1 MKILPV
7 THQKIY
13 SFKAEDVA
21 PEPSVYEGTPSK
33 EIVPRKFQSGNML
46 MGLGTLAALGISG
59 VVLYKNKNI
68 RKELNNV
75 REKLSSAEKSAEE
88 LKTKLKEAQ
97 EKIVKT
103 EEKTNNITGGKKN
116 KQKTGTDNSRIRN
129 LEQGYESLENENR
142 TLRRQFAYVQVV
154 AENKV
159 NYILEQTKRILI
171 QHKILQKAKPV
182 KPGKPLVIKPEPK
195 KSFFQRIKEARLKRA
210 QEKERKNA
218 IVIAEQRKIEPDNI
232 DSSEAAERVLNIGK
246 PEPKK
251 SFFQRIRESRLKRA
265 QEKEKRKAAVASEQ
279 KIEPENMD
287 ISEAGEGV
295 SDIAK
300 PEPKKSLFQ
309 RIKDSFRKR
318 AQKKESED
326 SAIASEQKIEPDN
339 MDISEAGEGVSD
351 ISKPEPKKSLFQR
364 IKESFRKRVQE
375 KEKREAAA
383 ASEQRTYESDDWD
396 II

>member
-13 SFKAEDVA
+13 SFKAEDVV
-21 PEPSVYEGTPSK
+21 PESSVYEGTPSK
-33 EIVPRKFQSGNML
+33 EIAPRKFQSGNML

-68 RKELNNV
+68 RKELKNV

-97 EKIVKT
+97 EKTAKT

-142 TLRRQFAYVQVV
+142 TLRRQLAYVQVV

-182 KPGKPLVIKPEPK
+182 KPGKPIVIKPEPK
-195 KSFFQRIKEARLKRA
+195 KSFFQRIKESRLKRA
-210 QEKERKNA
+210 REKERKNA
-218 IVIAEQRKIEPDNI
+218 IVIAEQRKFEPDNI
-232 DSSEAAERVLNIGK
+232 DSGEAAGRVLNIGK

-251 SFFQRIRESRLKRA
+251 SFFQRIKESFRKRA
-265 QEKEKRKAAVASEQ
+265 RKKEREDSAVTSEQ
-279 KIEPENMD
+279 KIE
-287 ISEAGEGV
+287 
-295 SDIAK
+295 
-300 PEPKKSLFQ
+300 
-309 RIKDSFRKR
+309 R
-318 AQKKESED
+318 
-326 SAIASEQKIEPDN
+326 DN
-339 MDISEAGEGVSD
+339 MDISESDEGISD
-351 ISKPEPKKSLFQR
+351 IVKPKPKKSFFQR
-364 IKESFRKRVQE
+364 IKESFHKHARKNFHKRSTRKRR
-375 KEKREAAA
+375 KRRCRSIWTEN
-383 ASEQRTYESDDWD
+383 
-396 II
+396 